1 MKEFGHRS
9 TYFTRDSQNKSRPL
23 IPDGLHV
30 LMAGPEKNMK
40 TEGAKN
46 YRVRLGYHQMMTF
59 ATWFVT
65 LLYVWSLSL
74 ENLLQKFEKELEGI
88 NPDILGSCQ
97 VRRK

>member
-1 MKEFGHRS
+1 MKEFGHGS

-46 YRVRLGYHQMMTF
+46 YPVRLGYHQMMTF
-59 ATWFVT
+59 ATCKE
-65 LLYVWSLSL
+65 WSLSL

-88 NPDILGSCQ
+88 NPDIL
-97 VRRK
+97 